1 MAKDAKSRRVEAC
14 AERRRKEA
22 FEKKYISLFM
32 TVINDNV
39 PVFLVQ
45 VRLYIN
51 ATFKISRSIPASE
64 LTESGRNFLPHQDR
78 L

>member
-1 MAKDAKSRRVEAC
+1 MVKHAKSRRVKSDG
-14 AERRRKEA
+14 KECVR
-22 FEKKYISLFM
+22 KKYISLFM
-32 TVINDNV
+32 TTINDNI

-64 LTESGRNFLPHQDR
+64 LTESERDFLRHQDR

>member
-1 MAKDAKSRRVEAC
+1 MVKHTKSRRVKSDG
-14 AERRRKEA
+14 KECVR
-22 FEKKYISLFM
+22 KKYISLFM
-32 TVINDNV
+32 TTINDNV

-64 LTESGRNFLPHQDR
+64 LTESERDFLRHQDR

>member
-1 MAKDAKSRRVEAC
+1 MVKYAKSRRVKSDG
-14 AERRRKEA
+14 KECVR
-22 FEKKYISLFM
+22 KKYISLFM
-32 TVINDNV
+32 TTINDNV

-64 LTESGRNFLPHQDR
+64 LTESERDFLRHQDR